1 MNKKYYYSAIDIQG
15 NSVEGSVEADSEIAA
30 IIRLRLQGYYPTR
43 VSLKE
48 RKIKKP
54 QRLTRSFPFPMITLK
69 EFLIFL
75 VGVLL
80 PLIAIVIAH
89 FFG

>member
-1 MNKKYYYSAIDIQG
+1 MKYYYGAIDIHG
-15 NSVEGSVEADSEIAA
+15 NYVEGSVGADNEIDA
-30 IIRLRLQGYYPTR
+30 ITRLQQQGYSPTR

-75 VGVLL
+75 VGLLL